1 MLVVLVNDQ
10 LTEGVRLYVHSYP
23 TPALQLSNPPDPSSP
38 FTMSS
43 SATKIRSALV
53 IGGCGSLGHRT
64 VEQLLKLEPRP
75 QVSVFDIQ
83 TKINRI
89 EGVEY
94 YDVDITDKQQIH
106 SALEISRP
114 EVIFHTASP
123 PAALSDL
130 PLYMR
135 VNVDGTRKL
144 IECAKVS
151 YDIFSLSIKNCLY
164 K

>member
-1 MLVVLVNDQ
+1 
-10 LTEGVRLYVHSYP
+10 
-23 TPALQLSNPPDPSSP
+23 
-38 FTMSS
+38 MSS

-64 VEQLLKLEPRP
+64 VEQLLKLEPTP

-83 TKINRI
+83 TKVNRI

-94 YDVDITDKQQIH
+94 YNVDITDKHQIY

-135 VNVDGTRKL
+135 VNVGGTRNL
-144 IECAKVS
+144 VECARVGC
-151 YDIFSLSIKNCLY
+151 DIFSLLIKVLPVQMKLRTY
-164 K
+164 SRQFGQH

>member
-1 MLVVLVNDQ
+1 
-10 LTEGVRLYVHSYP
+10 
-23 TPALQLSNPPDPSSP
+23 
-38 FTMSS
+38 MSS

-53 IGGCGSLGHRT
+53 IGGCGSFGHGT
-64 VEQLLKLEPRP
+64 FEQLLKLEPTP

-83 TKINRI
+83 TKVTRI

-94 YDVDITDKQQIH
+94 YNVDITDKHQIY

-135 VNVDGTRKL
+135 VNVGGTRNL
-144 IECAKVS
+144 VECARVGC
-151 YDIFSLSIKNCLY
+151 DIFSLLIKVLPVQMQLRTY
-164 K
+164 FRQFRQH

>member
-1 MLVVLVNDQ
+1 
-10 LTEGVRLYVHSYP
+10 
-23 TPALQLSNPPDPSSP
+23 
-38 FTMSS
+38 MSS
-43 SATKIRSALV
+43 SATKIKSALV

-64 VEQLLKLEPRP
+64 VEQLLKLEPTP

-83 TKINRI
+83 TKVNRI

-94 YDVDITDKQQIH
+94 YNVDVTDEHQIY

-135 VNVDGTRKL
+135 VNVGGTRNL
-144 IECAKVS
+144 VECARVGC
-151 YDIFSLSIKNCLY
+151 DIFS
-164 K
+164 